1 MVERVV
7 ILGKCGPDVDTKAL
21 KAVIRFVSD
30 IQPDE
35 LVCIEQSIPL
45 LEGLREVYDGSVG
58 VHASNV
64 EARFG
69 ATALSESG
77 YHRIAPGWIST
88 AKEDCVEASRIP
100 GNTALNAAKKYG
112 SCVVLGH
119 TGRQGIGSYTTG
131 YGGNISRTMTGM
143 EVGNLVD
150 RKLAR
155 SLENGQQ
162 GFGLLTIDGQ
172 DVKPEIVLIIRGR
185 FTVDGNTWEV

>member
-1 MVERVV
+1 MAKRVV
-7 ILGKCGPDVDTKAL
+7 IFGTCGADVDPKAL
-21 KAVIRFVSD
+21 KAVVRFVSD
-30 IQPDE
+30 TQPDE
-35 LVCIEQSIPL
+35 IVCTAQSIPL
-45 LEGLREVYDGSVG
+45 LEGLRDVYNGPVA
-58 VHASNV
+58 VHTSNL
-64 EARFG
+64 ESRFG

-100 GNTALNAAKKYG
+100 GNTALKAAKKYG

-119 TGRQGIGSYTTG
+119 TGRQGIASYTTG
-131 YGGNISRTMTGM
+131 YSGNISRTVTGM

-172 DVKPEIVLIIRGR
+172 DVKPEIVPIIRGR
-185 FTVDGNTWEV
+185 FTVDGEVWEV